1 MNRDSNS
8 AQGNCEQPVLIS
20 FSGMDGSGK
29 STQIE
34 ALCSQLSQAGVP
46 VLRLAFWDH
55 VVGLPKWRAA
65 FSHKFL
71 KSDGRIGEPGKP
83 ARRNDKN
90 NRAWY
95 LLVARSVLYL
105 VDALNL
111 RRVVKKARKSD
122 AGVIVFDRYIYDQLA
137 TLPLENSVARAYAR
151 LVLSFVPKPDVAYL
165 LDVEPEVARERKPEY
180 PVDFLYKYRSSYYR
194 LRDIA
199 QLTLIEPQSQAD
211 AQAAIAAR
219 LDKCGRIRNVSSR
232 LTGSIAAA

>member
-1 MNRDSNS
+1 MNRDLNS
-8 AQGNCEQPVLIS
+8 AEGDCEQPVLIS

-55 VVGLPKWRAA
+55 VVGLPKWRAV

-95 LLVARSVLYL
+95 LLLARSALYVL
-105 VDALNL
+105 DAWNL
-111 RRVVKKARKSD
+111 RAAVFKARRRNAS
-122 AGVIVFDRYIYDQLA
+122 VVVFDRYIYDQLA
-137 TLPLENSVARAYAR
+137 TLPINSVTKSYAR
-151 LVLSFVPKPDVAYL
+151 L
-165 LDVEPEVARERKPEY
+165 
-180 PVDFLYKYRSSYYR
+180 
-194 LRDIA
+194 
-199 QLTLIEPQSQAD
+199 
-211 AQAAIAAR
+211 
-219 LDKCGRIRNVSSR
+219 
-232 LTGSIAAA
+232 